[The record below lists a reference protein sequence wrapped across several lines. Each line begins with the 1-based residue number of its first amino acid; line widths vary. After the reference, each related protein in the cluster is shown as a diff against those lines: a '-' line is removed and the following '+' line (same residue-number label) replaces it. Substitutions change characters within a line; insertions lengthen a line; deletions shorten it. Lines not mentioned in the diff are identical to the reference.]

1 MIIIRGLWNKRL
13 MGKISFLVS
22 VNKRNVDV
30 TPRAMVSILKSSP
43 STIPFKIMPE
53 IGNSKIYTIK
63 HTHTSKEANAFN
75 PSA

>member
-1 MIIIRGLWNKRL
+1 

-30 TPRAMVSILKSSP
+30 PPRAMVSILKSSP

-53 IGNSKIYTIK
+53 IGSSKTYTIK
-63 HTHTSKEANAFN
+63 HTHTPVKRQMLLIPALKDRGRVRGS
-75 PSA
+75 